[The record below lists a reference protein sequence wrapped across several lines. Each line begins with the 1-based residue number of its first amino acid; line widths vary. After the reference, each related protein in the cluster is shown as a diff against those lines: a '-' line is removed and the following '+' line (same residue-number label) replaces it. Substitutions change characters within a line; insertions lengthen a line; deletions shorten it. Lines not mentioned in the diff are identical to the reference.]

1 MRAVNVYIYIVMYI
15 YVAGAVKKRRV
26 THTQCPYIVFRNRFL
41 YGFVLVYI
49 CQDGGTVGF
58 VAFTKLSFTLSS
70 LAQPFDQI

>member
-1 MRAVNVYIYIVMYI
+1 MLLIAHSNHYIRILKSI
-15 YVAGAVKKRRV
+15 GFNSIRV
-26 THTQCPYIVFRNRFL
+26 THTQRPYIVFRNRFL

-49 CQDGGTVGF
+49 CQDGSTVGF